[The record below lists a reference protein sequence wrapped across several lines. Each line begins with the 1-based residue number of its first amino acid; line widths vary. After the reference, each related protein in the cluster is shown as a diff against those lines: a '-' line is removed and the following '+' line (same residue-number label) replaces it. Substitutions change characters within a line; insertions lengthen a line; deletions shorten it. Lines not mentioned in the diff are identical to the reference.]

1 MPRWKKDEDEISEY
15 TRDDA
20 ESDEESDQRNVV
32 ERHSKKH
39 YAWVHW
45 WYYSI
50 NHTVTQEFIEENQ
63 GHGDGDEQKW

>member
-39 YAWVHW
+39 YA
-45 WYYSI
+45 
-50 NHTVTQEFIEENQ
+50 
-63 GHGDGDEQKW
+63 